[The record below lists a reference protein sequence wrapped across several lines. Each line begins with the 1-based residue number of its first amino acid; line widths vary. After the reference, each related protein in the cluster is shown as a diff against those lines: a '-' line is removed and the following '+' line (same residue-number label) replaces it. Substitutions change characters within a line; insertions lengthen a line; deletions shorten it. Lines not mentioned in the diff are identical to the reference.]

1 MWNLNQFVL
10 FDDSFIYQ
18 VQLMLSEMANA
29 ALAGIQSYLGDLMT
43 ILRIL
48 LACNTYT
55 KNAPATAVFINQ
67 EDISCPQSQGSE
79 KVFGIQ
85 TNSR

>member
-1 MWNLNQFVL
+1 MWNLNRFVPCNDL
-10 FDDSFIYQ
+10 IIYQ
-18 VQLMLSEMANA
+18 VRLMTSEVAIT
-29 ALAGIQSYLGDLMT
+29 ALAGILSNIGDLMT
-43 ILRIL
+43 ILPIFYHVIL
-48 LACNTYT
+48 YA
-55 KNAPATAVFINQ
+55 KIAPATAVFINQ